1 MSDNNLLER
10 ARALAG
16 STAFVALP
24 LAAVAPAA
32 NAVTLLTDYS
42 VVGEY
47 SNSGW
52 FMSWLDDAAADATP
66 LGNGFKLTG
75 SKTITDSLFWR
86 WDDNV
91 QATVRRYD
99 VTGMAFAWGGAIDGG
114 LRPGDAISAPFDLI
128 LDYTHTL
135 PQFAA
140 YDYYG
145 VNWHLTVGLRADG
158 DSPYTPD
165 FYRTLPTSNSVSYAD
180 AYGSVDQPGQ
190 FGFSGNLNISIDD
203 WSASQATHWY
213 AVLTVDWNDALA
225 QRGYEDTHGSHNGDT
240 LTFTVPGDSID
251 LTVTQGKTTF
261 AGETIESNGGFT
273 VPSWSI
279 LRTAGTFRNLSG
291 ATLRIEGTAETAEGG
306 VLENLLGGTIQ
317 NAGTFRSMFG
327 GVFGSAGSFDNLS
340 GAVVENSGTMKNL
353 LGGVFGGAGSVT
365 NHSDGVFENAG
376 LLSLLGGSSFSNWGK
391 VDNLAG
397 ARIEN
402 DGTFHNVFGGLLG
415 NAGSF
420 DNRSGA
426 SFENSG
432 TFSNLLGGVFG
443 GAGSVTNHYEGVFE
457 NAGLVSVL
465 GGASFSNSGQVNNLA
480 GARIENSGTLYN
492 MFGGVF
498 GNAGTLTNA
507 LGGQLFN
514 YGQFT
519 NSSNHTVNNDG
530 YFYTDGPLEN
540 TSTGVFNNNG
550 TVEIGYSGSLMN
562 DGEFNNEGAIVN
574 SGYVYV
580 GPAGQITGTG
590 TYEQGAGYTL
600 VDGTLSASQIALHGG
615 YLAGA
620 GVVTA
625 TGALTLDGD
634 LTIYPGG
641 GDIVGVLTIE
651 GDFAPA
657 ATTGLMIDIDGP
669 DQATQYDLLA
679 IAGSADLAGN
689 LYLDFGYT
697 PVAGTVFTIL
707 TATGGVQG
715 QFANIFAGGLQ
726 VAPIY
731 GTDRVSIQFGAPVPE
746 PGTYAMFLAG
756 LGLLGLWS
764 KRRR

>member
-99 VTGMAFAWGGAIDGG
+99 VTGMAFAWGGAIDGA
-114 LRPGDAISAPFDLI
+114 LRPGDTLSAPFDLI

-140 YDYYG
+140 YDYFG

-165 FYRTLPTSNSVSYAD
+165 FYRTLPTSNSVSYVD

-203 WSASQATHWY
+203 WASQATHWY

-251 LTVTQGKTTF
+251 LTIAQGKTTF
-261 AGETIESNGGFT
+261 AGETIENNGGYT

-279 LRTAGTFRNLSG
+279 LRTAGTFRNLSS
-291 ATLRIEGTAETAEGG
+291 ATLRIEGTAETTEGG
-306 VLENLLGGTIQ
+306 VVQNLLGGLVQ
-317 NAGTFRSMFG
+317 NAGTFRNLLGGLFG
-327 GVFGSAGSFDNLS
+327 NAGTFDNEA
-340 GAVVENSGTMKNL
+340 GGTVENSGTIKNM
-353 LGGVFGGAGSVT
+353 LGGLFGGAGQVT
-365 NHSDGVFENAG
+365 NNSDGVIENAG
-376 LLSLLGGSSFSNWGK
+376 MMRGLLGGSFDNYGK

-397 ARIEN
+397 ATIEN
-402 DGTFHNVFGGLLG
+402 E
-415 NAGSF
+415 GSM
-420 DNRSGA
+420 
-426 SFENSG
+426 
-432 TFSNLLGGVFG
+432 
-443 GAGSVTNHYEGVFE
+443 
-457 NAGLVSVL
+457 
-465 GGASFSNSGQVNNLA
+465 Q
-480 GARIENSGTLYN
+480 N
-492 MFGGVF
+492 MFGGLFGNAGTILNKSGADFSNAGTFTNALGGLF
-498 GNAGTLTNA
+498 GNAGTLTNQYSGLFGNIGTLNNA

-530 YFYTDGPLEN
+530 YFFTDGMLEN

-550 TVEIGYSGSLMN
+550 TVEIGYSGSLIN
-562 DGEFNNEGAIVN
+562 DGEFNNEGAIAN

-580 GPAGQITGTG
+580 GAAGTIGGSG
-590 TYEQGAGYTL
+590 TYEQWYGYTM

-615 YLAGA
+615 YLAGS
-620 GVVTA
+620 GVLTA
-625 TGALTLDGD
+625 TAS
-634 LTIYPGG
+634 LTIDEGVSIMPGG
-641 GDIVGVLTIE
+641 EDAAGQLTIE
-651 GDFAPA
+651 GDFAPDA
-657 ATTGLMIDIDGP
+657 NSGLLIDIKGA
-669 DQATQYDLLA
+669 QQGTEYDLLA
-679 IAGSADLAGN
+679 IAGEASLAGN
-689 LYLDFGYT
+689 LYLYMGYE

-707 TATGGVQG
+707 TATGGVHG

-731 GTDRVSIQFGAPVPE
+731 GTDSVSIQFGAPVPE